1 MTDTATLCVGGPL
14 NGHYRTTPNDCI
26 GFRVTKPLR
35 PGESAGE
42 RVTDNSVEY
51 QLVWSRDHNRMVWW
65 AEGEVE

>member
-35 PGESAGE
+35 PGASAGE